1 MRLPHRRQF
10 LRWAAGAATLPPVSR
25 VGWAQAYPSRPVRLI
40 VPFGSAGATDI
51 TARIIGQWL
60 SERLGQSLIIENR
73 PGAGSN
79 LGTEAVVR
87 SAADGYTLGLFGTPN
102 VINMTLYQKLNFN
115 FIQDIASALYQ
126 KLNFNFI
133 QDIAPVAGVIRF
145 PNLMVVNQSLPTR
158 TVAEFIAYAKAN
170 PGKINMAS
178 PGSGSTPHVNGE
190 LFKAM
195 TGIDIV
201 HVPYRSVAAAVTD
214 LLSGQVHVMFGTSA
228 STIEYVRAGQVRAL
242 AVTTATRLDVLPDL
256 PTIAEFVPGYEASAW
271 YGVGAPTGTATDIVQ
286 RLNREVN
293 AGLAD
298 SKVKARFA
306 DLGGIAMPG
315 SPDDFGRL
323 IAQETEKW
331 AKVVKLS
338 GAKAD

>member
-1 MRLPHRRQF
+1 MKLLDRRQF
-10 LRWAAGAATLPPVSR
+10 LRLAAGAAALLPVPR
-25 VGWAQAYPSRPVRLI
+25 VAWAQAYPARPVRLI

-60 SERLGQSLIIENR
+60 SERFGQQFIIENR

-87 SAADGYTLGLFGTPN
+87 SLADGYTLGLFGTFN
-102 VINMTLYQKLNFN
+102 AINATLYQKLNFN
-115 FIQDIASALYQ
+115 FVR
-126 KLNFNFI
+126 
-133 QDIAPVAGVIRF
+133 DIAPIAGVIRF
-145 PNLMVVNQSLPTR
+145 PNLVVVNLSLPTR
-158 TVAEFIAYAKAN
+158 TVPEFIAYAKAN
-170 PGKINMAS
+170 PGKINFAS
-178 PGSGSTPHVNGE
+178 PGAGSTPHVNGE

-195 TGIDIV
+195 TGINIV

-214 LLSGQVHVMFGTSA
+214 LLSGQVHVIFGTSA
-228 STIEYVRAGQVRAL
+228 STIEYVRSGQARAL
-242 AVTTATRLDVLPDL
+242 AVTTATRLDVLPEL

-271 YGVGAPTGTATDIVQ
+271 YGFGAPTGTAVDIIE

-298 SKVKARFA
+298 SKVNARFA

-315 SPDDFGRL
+315 SPADFGRL
-323 IAQETEKW
+323 IAEETEKW
-331 AKVVKLS
+331 AKVVKFS

>member
-1 MRLPHRRQF
+1 
-10 LRWAAGAATLPPVSR
+10 
-25 VGWAQAYPSRPVRLI
+25 VRLI

-60 SERLGQSLIIENR
+60 SERLGQTFVIENR

-79 LGTEAVVR
+79 VGTEAVVR

-115 FIQDIASALYQ
+115 FIQDIAS
-126 KLNFNFI
+126 
-133 QDIAPVAGVIRF
+133 VAGVIRF

-158 TVAEFIAYAKAN
+158 TVPEFIAYAKAN

-242 AVTTATRLDVLPDL
+242 AVTTATRLEVLPDL

>member
-60 SERLGQSLIIENR
+60 SERLGHTFVIENR

-79 LGTEAVVR
+79 VGTEAVVR

-102 VINMTLYQKLNFN
+102 AINMTLYQKLNFN
-115 FIQDIASALYQ
+115 FIQDIAS
-126 KLNFNFI
+126 
-133 QDIAPVAGVIRF
+133 VAGVIRF

-195 TGIDIV
+195 TGINLV

-242 AVTTATRLDVLPDL
+242 AVTTATRLEVLPEL

-271 YGVGAPTGTATDIVQ
+271 YGVGAPTGTAADIVQ

-293 AGLAD
+293 AALVD

-323 IAQETEKW
+323 IAEETEKW

>member
-1 MRLPHRRQF
+1 MRVPRRKF
-10 LRWAAGAATLPPVSR
+10 LHLAAGAAALPPLVR
-25 VGWAQAYPSRPVRLI
+25 VAWAQAYPSRPVRLI

-51 TARIIGQWL
+51 TGRIIGQWL
-60 SERLGQSLIIENR
+60 SERLGQSLVIENR
-73 PGAGSN
+73 PGAGGN

-87 SAADGYTLGLFGTPN
+87 SPADGYTLGLFGSPN
-102 VINMTLYQKLNFN
+102 AINVTLYEKLNFN
-115 FIQDIASALYQ
+115 FVR
-126 KLNFNFI
+126 
-133 QDIAPVAGVIRF
+133 DIAPVAGVIRF
-145 PNLMVVNQSLPTR
+145 PNLMVVNLSLPTR
-158 TVAEFIAYAKAN
+158 TVPEFIAYAKAN
-170 PGKINMAS
+170 PGKINFAS
-178 PGSGSTPHVNGE
+178 PGAGSTPHVNGE

-195 TGIDIV
+195 TGISIV

-214 LLSGQVHVMFGTSA
+214 LLSGQVHVIFGTSA
-228 STIEYVRAGQVRAL
+228 STIEYVRSGQARAL

-256 PTIAEFVPGYEASAW
+256 PTIGEFVPGYEASAW
-271 YGVGAPTGTATDIVQ
+271 YGVGAPMGVAADVVE

-315 SPDDFGRL
+315 SPGDFGRL
-323 IAQETEKW
+323 IAEETEKW

>member
-1 MRLPHRRQF
+1 
-10 LRWAAGAATLPPVSR
+10 V
-25 VGWAQAYPSRPVRLI
+25 
-40 VPFGSAGATDI
+40 
-51 TARIIGQWL
+51 
-60 SERLGQSLIIENR
+60 
-73 PGAGSN
+73 
-79 LGTEAVVR
+79 
-87 SAADGYTLGLFGTPN
+87 ADGYTLGLFGTPN
-102 VINMTLYQKLNFN
+102 AINMT
-115 FIQDIASALYQ
+115 LYQ

-158 TVAEFIAYAKAN
+158 TVPEFIAYAKAN

-190 LFKAM
+190 LFKAL
-195 TGIDIV
+195 TGINIV

-242 AVTTATRLDVLPDL
+242 AVTTATRLEVLPEL

-271 YGVGAPTGTATDIVQ
+271 YGVGAPTGTAADIVQ

-293 AGLAD
+293 AALVD

-323 IAQETEKW
+323 IAEETEKW

>member
-1 MRLPHRRQF
+1 MRLSRRQF
-10 LRWAAGAATLPPVSR
+10 LRLAAGTAVLPSAAQSL
-25 VGWAQAYPSRPVRLI
+25 WAQAYPSRPVRLI

-60 SERLGQSLIIENR
+60 SERFGQQFVIENR

-87 SAADGYTLGLFGTPN
+87 SPADGYTLGLFGTFN
-102 VINMTLYQKLNFN
+102 AINATLYEKLNFN
-115 FIQDIASALYQ
+115 FVR
-126 KLNFNFI
+126 
-133 QDIAPVAGVIRF
+133 DIAPVAGLIRF
-145 PNLMVVNQSLPTR
+145 PNLMVVNLSLPVS
-158 TVAEFIAYAKAN
+158 TVPQFIAYAKAN
-170 PGKINMAS
+170 PGKINFAS
-178 PGSGSTPHVNGE
+178 PGAGSTPHVNGE

-195 TGIDIV
+195 TGINIV
-201 HVPYRSVAAAVTD
+201 HIPYRSVAAAVTD
-214 LLSGQVHVMFGTSA
+214 LLSGQVHVIFGTSA
-228 STIEYVRAGQVRAL
+228 STIEYVRSGQARAL

-271 YGVGAPTGTATDIVQ
+271 YGVGAPTGTAPDIVQ
-286 RLNREVN
+286 MLNGEVN

-298 SKVKARFA
+298 SKVKGRFA

-315 SPDDFGRL
+315 SPADFSRL
-323 IAQETEKW
+323 IAEETEKW